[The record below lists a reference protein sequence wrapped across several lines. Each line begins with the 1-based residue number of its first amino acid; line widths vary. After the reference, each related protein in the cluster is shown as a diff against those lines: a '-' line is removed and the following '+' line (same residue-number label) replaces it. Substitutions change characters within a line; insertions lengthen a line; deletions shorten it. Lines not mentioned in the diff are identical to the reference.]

1 MYKFPKDFLWGAASS
16 AFQIE
21 GGWDED
27 GKGMTVADYNSF
39 KRSDKQAD
47 TKVASDF
54 YHHWEEDIE
63 LMKELGLKA
72 YRFSISWARIIP
84 DGDGEIN
91 PKGIEFY
98 NKVINKLL
106 SCGIVP
112 IVTLYHFD
120 LPYALVK
127 KYNGWEARECAY
139 AFERYAKVCFENF
152 GDRVK
157 FWLVHNEQNLMMR
170 VDERMN
176 IAADVSNK
184 EKIRAQMDYH
194 MFIAHALAVR
204 ACHETVKDGK
214 IACAVSST
222 VTYPMTNNPEDVW
235 AARLNNLFKTDYS
248 LDMYSYGEYPGYYMT
263 YLKEQ
268 NIVPATKPEDKE
280 ILCSAKMDFIA
291 LNYYRTLTARA
302 FPADEVHPK
311 GLRIEGMNEVDY
323 DMYGY
328 WKIERNTN
336 LQASEYGAQIDP
348 TGLRIVLNDY
358 WSRYR
363 LPLIITENGLGA
375 ADELAEGEKIHDDY
389 RIDYIRR
396 HIEAIGAAIEDGVQV
411 LGYCL
416 WSVMDLLSSHEGF
429 KKRYG
434 LIYVNR
440 SDGDIMNLARIPKDS
455 FRWYK
460 KVIQGGSGQI
470 LQN

>member
-1 MYKFPKDFLWGAASS
+1 
-16 AFQIE
+16 
-21 GGWDED
+21 
-27 GKGMTVADYNSF
+27 
-39 KRSDKQAD
+39 
-47 TKVASDF
+47 
-54 YHHWEEDIE
+54 
-63 LMKELGLKA
+63 
-72 YRFSISWARIIP
+72 
-84 DGDGEIN
+84 
-91 PKGIEFY
+91 
-98 NKVINKLL
+98 
-106 SCGIVP
+106 
-112 IVTLYHFD
+112 
-120 LPYALVK
+120 
-127 KYNGWEARECAY
+127 
-139 AFERYAKVCFENF
+139 
-152 GDRVK
+152 
-157 FWLVHNEQNLMMR
+157 
-170 VDERMN
+170 
-176 IAADVSNK
+176 
-184 EKIRAQMDYH
+184 
-194 MFIAHALAVR
+194 
-204 ACHETVKDGK
+204 
-214 IACAVSST
+214 
-222 VTYPMTNNPEDVW
+222 
-235 AARLNNLFKTDYS
+235 
-248 LDMYSYGEYPGYYMT
+248 
-263 YLKEQ
+263 
-268 NIVPATKPEDKE
+268 
-280 ILCSAKMDFIA
+280 
-291 LNYYRTLTARA
+291 
-302 FPADEVHPK
+302 
-311 GLRIEGMNEVDY
+311 MNEVDY